1 MYAPWPQ
8 EEPKEQKTAE
18 AKTEEQETKGTKAE
32 DKHAEVRLA
41 PSPSLRYSSQHAH
54 ELANPV
60 PPPVLQQRLQRK
72 MSQRLLQG
80 TMFTVAATRVET
92 QDTLERKRNPPRCSS
107 DFCRPLPL

>member
-41 PSPSLRYSSQHAH
+41 PSPSLRYSSQHARPRTH
-54 ELANPV
+54 LILPPKYSSIPV
-60 PPPVLQQRLQRK
+60 RVTPPLFCNNDCSAKCRSDCCRAQCL
-72 MSQRLLQG
+72 LLQPQG
-80 TMFTVAATRVET
+80 WKHRTH
-92 QDTLERKRNPPRCSS
+92 
-107 DFCRPLPL
+107 